1 MLKNITN
8 IDSFDRLIEICNEK
22 KEVKLKYELEN
33 NVKLVSFQKTKIE
46 ISFNEELDVNFVK
59 DLSSKLYEW
68 TKKRWVITFSQK
80 EGNPTKKQMAEL
92 ERKKIFDEVKEKQ
105 IYKKIR
111 EVFPDI
117 EIIKVNKEK

>member
-1 MLKNITN
+1 M
-8 IDSFDRLIEICNEK
+8 
-22 KEVKLKYELEN
+22 
-33 NVKLVSFQKTKIE
+33 
-46 ISFNEELDVNFVK
+46 DVNFVK

-111 EVFPDI
+111 EAFPDI
-117 EIIKVNKEK
+117 EIIKANKEN